1 MQTIWAIEEEGM
13 AQRGQRRAEP
23 SLAAW
28 AEAFS
33 TVLAEAYGLSLPE
46 SLHLADLLHSW
57 LDHLEVEARPRGY
70 PEPVLLRE
78 IRAGHGLERVLAADV
93 FGGGTAQLEVSKD
106 APIVAPHVWTGWLAA
121 QIGQTYVLSAP
132 AFVALITSLPATL
145 AELGLDR
152 RPVVGLS
159 KALVAD
165 LVLDK
170 KTHRR

>member
-1 MQTIWAIEEEGM
+1 MHTTWAIEEAGM
-13 AQRGQRRAEP
+13 AQRGRRQPEP
-23 SLAAW
+23 SLSAW

-33 TVLAEAYGLSLPE
+33 TVLAEAYGLSVTE
-46 SLHLADLLHSW
+46 SLHLADLLHAC

-78 IRAGHGLERVLAADV
+78 IRAGRGLERVLAADV
-93 FGGGTAQLEVSKD
+93 FGEGTARLELAKD

-145 AELGLDR
+145 VELGLDR

-170 KTHRR
+170 ESRRG